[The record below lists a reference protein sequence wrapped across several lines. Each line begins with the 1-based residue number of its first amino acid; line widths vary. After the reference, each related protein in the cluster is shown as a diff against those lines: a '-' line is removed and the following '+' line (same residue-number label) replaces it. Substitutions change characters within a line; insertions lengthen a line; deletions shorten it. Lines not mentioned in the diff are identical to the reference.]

1 MKRLVFIS
9 FVALSMTAG
18 SAMAQQG
25 DVKFFGSVS
34 ATTCNLTPQV
44 SGTVGDTIQ
53 LGTVTPN
60 TPGREIPFALK
71 ASSAAGGCASLS
83 NKTADITWS
92 GQLTEKGFA
101 NQGGVA
107 RDSYV
112 ALKTVNG
119 KTQAAQEV
127 KASNSTVNFD
137 ASKATTEGFKF
148 TAQLKGGQTP
158 GDFQGAAAYA
168 VTYK

>member
-34 ATTCNLTPQV
+34 ATTCNLTPQI

-60 TPGREIPFALK
+60 GTGSEIPFALK
-71 ASSAAGGCASLS
+71 ASSTAGGCASLS

-107 RDSYV
+107 NDSYV

-119 KTQAAQEV
+119 KTQPAQEV

>member
-25 DVKFFGSVS
+25 DVKFFGNVS
-34 ATTCNLTPQV
+34 ATTCNLTPQI

-53 LGTVTPN
+53 LGTVAPSVA
-60 TPGREIPFALK
+60 GSEIPFALK
-71 ASSAAGGCASLS
+71 ASSNVGGCASLS
-83 NKTADITWS
+83 TKTADITWS

-107 RDSYV
+107 NDSYV

-119 KTQAAQEV
+119 KTRGQEV
-127 KASNSTVNFD
+127 KASNSTVSFD